1 MASGVVR
8 INAQLNTLALITFK
22 AHIAETHRIIIAVCI
37 VVVVFLF
44 FFREGS
50 GGRMCS
56 RSCNSIIPATP
67 RQVTSRTLGISLHLS
82 HRDVRKRRRGGK
94 NAASS

>member
-37 VVVVFLF
+37 VVVVFF
-44 FFREGS
+44 FFF
-50 GGRMCS
+50 
-56 RSCNSIIPATP
+56 
-67 RQVTSRTLGISLHLS
+67 Q
-82 HRDVRKRRRGGK
+82 GGK
-94 NAASS
+94 WRQDVQQIM